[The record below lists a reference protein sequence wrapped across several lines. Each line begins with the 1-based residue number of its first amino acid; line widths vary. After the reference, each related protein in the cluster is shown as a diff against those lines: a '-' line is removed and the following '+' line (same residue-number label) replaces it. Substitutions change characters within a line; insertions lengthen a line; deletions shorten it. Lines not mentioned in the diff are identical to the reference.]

1 MTSTRSK
8 LLVIVLLAVIS
19 LAYWPGLHGGFVFD
33 DFPNFVQNDAL
44 LLQDTSPTELLRAAF
59 AGEAGPL
66 ARPLAMLSFALER
79 HFFGLI
85 PGPMKV
91 ANLLIHLVNT
101 LLVFQLLRSI
111 LERANTLPAPARP
124 LAVRASVLA
133 LPLTAVWALAP
144 INLTG
149 VLFVVQRMESLAT
162 LFMLCGLLVWL
173 HGRLKIEAGNGR
185 GWYWVLAGIVGG
197 TGFGVLAKEVA
208 VMLPAYALLLEWLLF
223 GLGSPGSSTRRRMV
237 QLYGTIL
244 LLPAL
249 AALVMV
255 LPGVLSGGAFAERP
269 FGLAERLMTQSRV
282 LWLYLSW
289 TIAPQP
295 GAMSLYHDGITI
307 SRDLLHPWTTLPA
320 IAGLAALVA
329 AAIAMRR
336 KFPLVTLGVLWFF
349 VAHLLVSTIL
359 PLELVYE
366 HRNYLS
372 SLGVLL
378 ALFGLVFSGRSQ
390 PALNTARW
398 ALTVALIAVFGLFTH
413 LRAHEWSDPVKLAY
427 FEASRQVDSPRANY
441 ELGRVLFVVAPGPD
455 SPQFS
460 FATQSFE
467 HAANLPNGGL
477 LPYQGLI
484 FAHAKVGRPV
494 KQHWWDG
501 MESYITRER
510 LSVQDVGALHSL
522 LRGQIEG
529 TLSLDADQLGQLIE
543 HAMREHPHR
552 PILVT
557 LFANYLLN
565 VRMDFDAGGKF
576 LQRAVAMAP
585 RNPKM
590 WQNLI
595 EFQIATGQT
604 AQAKVGVDR
613 LRELNRFGRI
623 GTVII
628 ALVQRILQ
636 REAGRAEGGT
646 GPIPVQLE
654 LDTR

>member
-1 MTSTRSK
+1 M
-8 LLVIVLLAVIS
+8 VLLAVIS

-33 DFPNFVQNDAL
+33 DFPNFVRNDAL
-44 LLQDTSPTELLRAAF
+44 ILQDTSAAELLRVAF

-79 HFFGLI
+79 HFFGLM

-91 ANLLIHLVNT
+91 TNLLIHLVNT
-101 LLVFQLLRSI
+101 LLAFQLLQGI
-111 LERANTLPAPARP
+111 LKRASVLPAPARP
-124 LAVRASVLA
+124 LSVPAGALA
-133 LPLTAVWALAP
+133 LPLTAAWALAP

-162 LFMLCGLLVWL
+162 LFMLGGLVVWL
-173 HGRLKIEAGNGR
+173 HGRLKVDAGDGR

-197 TGFGVLAKEVA
+197 TGFGAMAKEVA
-208 VMLPAYALLLEWLLF
+208 VMLPVYALLLEWLLF

-237 QLYGTIL
+237 QLYGLIL

-249 AALVMV
+249 AALAMV
-255 LPGVLSGGAFAERP
+255 LPGILSGGAFAERP

-295 GAMSLYHDGITI
+295 GEMSLYHDGIAI
-307 SRDLLHPWTTLPA
+307 SRGVLQPWTTLAA
-320 IAGLAALVA
+320 IAGLAILVA
-329 AAIAMRR
+329 TVIAIRR
-336 KFPLVTLGVLWFF
+336 QFPLVTLGVLWFF

-372 SLGVLL
+372 SMGLLL
-378 ALFGLVFSGRSQ
+378 ALIALMFSGRNQ
-390 PALNTARW
+390 PSLNTARW
-398 ALTVALIAVFGLFTH
+398 TFVVALIALFGLFTH

-427 FEASRQVDSPRANY
+427 FEASRKADSPRANY
-441 ELGRVLFVVAPGPD
+441 ELGRVLFAVAPGPD

-460 FATQSFE
+460 FATRSFE

-494 KQHWWDG
+494 KEQWWNG
-501 MESYITRER
+501 MESYIARER
-510 LSVQDVGALHSL
+510 LSVQDIGALHSL
-522 LRGQIEG
+522 LSGQIEG
-529 TLSLDADQLGQLIE
+529 TLSLDVDQLGRLLQ
-543 HAMREHPHR
+543 HAMREHAHR
-552 PILVT
+552 AILVT
-557 LFANYLLN
+557 LYANYLLN
-565 VRMDFDAGGKF
+565 IRKDFDAGEQL
-576 LQRAVAMAP
+576 LQGAVAMAP
-585 RNPKM
+585 RNPQI

-595 EFQIATGQT
+595 EFQVATGQMT
-604 AQAKVGVDR
+604 QANVGMRR
-613 LRELNRFGRI
+613 LRELNSVGRLDP
-623 GTVII
+623 VIV
-628 ALVQRILQ
+628 ALEQRIAQ
-636 REAGRAEGGT
+636 REAGMNNIGT
-646 GPIPVQLE
+646 DRLPLQLE
-654 LDTR
+654 LDSR